1 LLSLHWQQAGAPSQD
16 LGFLDRTAAVSHKTG
31 AWVAAHGGGGDTE
44 AQPVPFSPCGLI
56 ILTLHHCFLSSLN
69 SVPDANN

>member
-1 LLSLHWQQAGAPSQD
+1 MLSLHWQQADAPSQD
-16 LGFLDRTAAVSHKTG
+16 LGFLDHTAAVSHKTG

-56 ILTLHHCFLSSLN
+56 IFLDLA
-69 SVPDANN
+69 PLFPELLEFYPRC